1 MKIIYSIIFSVLFIT
16 QAQAQLTVVA
26 VGEAEL
32 ETAKFLVEMPNLQG
46 NITPA
51 ERATIGKFIDTINND
66 FSFYKKKFNVV
77 KATKAAD
84 GFAGP
89 NYSFLRNQKISYFTE
104 VRFFKRGTLNY
115 ELHTFDVARKKRIVN
130 ERGTLPASKSRD
142 VAHQVADYIY
152 QAIIGKR
159 SIFQSKILFVSDRT
173 GSRKNPVKELY
184 IMDFDGNNR
193 KQLTYHG
200 GTVISPAISRDR
212 SRVLYSLIKNVQRRK
227 KRNINLRMLDLKTG
241 KDVLIS
247 KRKGINSGAV
257 FMPNDENKIVLTLSH
272 VGNAEL
278 FIMNLKN
285 GRLKRLTKHYSPDVD
300 PSISVDGTRMTF
312 LSGRP
317 GAAMIYTS
325 HTSGQEKNVKRI
337 SFVGQYNAT
346 PRFSPDGREIVFSSW
361 LDNRF
366 DIFRIDADGNN
377 LSRLTKD
384 FGSNED
390 PSYSNDGQF
399 IAFSSQR
406 VLSRTKAVHNIYIM
420 DRDGEILGSVTK
432 GFGNC
437 ITPRWTK

>member
-1 MKIIYSIIFSVLFIT
+1 
-16 QAQAQLTVVA
+16 
-26 VGEAEL
+26 
-32 ETAKFLVEMPNLQG
+32 
-46 NITPA
+46 
-51 ERATIGKFIDTINND
+51 
-66 FSFYKKKFNVV
+66 
-77 KATKAAD
+77 
-84 GFAGP
+84 
-89 NYSFLRNQKISYFTE
+89 
-104 VRFFKRGTLNY
+104 
-115 ELHTFDVARKKRIVN
+115 
-130 ERGTLPASKSRD
+130 
-142 VAHQVADYIY
+142 
-152 QAIIGKR
+152 
-159 SIFQSKILFVSDRT
+159 
-173 GSRKNPVKELY
+173 
-184 IMDFDGNNR
+184 MDFDGNNR
-193 KQLTYHG
+193 KQLTFHG
-200 GTVISPAISRDR
+200 GTVISPAISKDR
-212 SRVLYSLIKNVQRRK
+212 SRVLYSLIRNVNQKK

-241 KDVLIS
+241 KDTLVS
-247 KRKGINSGAV
+247 QRKGINSGAV

-272 VGNAEL
+272 SGNAEL
-278 FIMNLKN
+278 YIMNLSS
-285 GRLKRLTKHYSPDVD
+285 GSLKRLTKHYSPDVD
-300 PSISVDGTRMTF
+300 PSISVDGSRMAF

-325 HTSGQEKNVKRI
+325 YTSGLEKTVKRI

-346 PRFSPDGREIVFSSW
+346 PRFSPDGREIAFSSW

-406 VLSRTKAVHNIYIM
+406 VLSRTKAVQNIYIM

>member
-1 MKIIYSIIFSVLFIT
+1 MMKKYFLVISLLLSSSVS
-16 QAQAQLTVVA
+16 AQLVIGA

-32 ETAKFLVEMPNLQG
+32 ETS
-46 NITPA
+46 
-51 ERATIGKFIDTINND
+51 KFILELPNISGALNSAENKAGQEFISIIKND
-66 FSFYKKKFNVV
+66 FAFYKKKFNTQDNV
-77 KATKAAD
+77 AAN
-84 GFAGP
+84 GFSKP
-89 NYSFLRNQKISYFTE
+89 NISALKKKKISFYTQ
-104 VRFFKRGTLNY
+104 VKLSKSSILNY
-115 ELHTFDVARKKRIVN
+115 ELETYDVNRGTKIVS
-130 ERGTLPASKSRD
+130 EKGTLPIGKVRD
-142 VAHQVADYIY
+142 VAHEVADYIY
-152 QAIIGKR
+152 QTIMGKR

-173 GSRKNPVKELY
+173 GSRKNPKKELY

-193 KQLTYHG
+193 KQLTFHG
-200 GTVISPAISRDR
+200 GTVISPAISKDR
-212 SRVLYSLIKNVQRRK
+212 SRVLYSLIRNVNEKK

-241 KDVLIS
+241 KDTLIS
-247 KRKGINSGAV
+247 QRKGINSGAV

-272 VGNAEL
+272 SGNAEL
-278 FIMNLKN
+278 YIMNLRS
-285 GRLKRLTKHYSPDVD
+285 GSLKRLTKHYSPDVD
-300 PSISVDGTRMTF
+300 PSISVDGTRMAF

-325 HTSGQEKNVKRI
+325 YTSGLEKSVKRI

-346 PRFSPDGREIVFSSW
+346 PRFSPDGREIAFSSW

-406 VLSRTKAVHNIYIM
+406 VLSRTKAVQNIYIM

>member
-1 MKIIYSIIFSVLFIT
+1 MKKIYFILASLFLTTSVS
-16 QAQAQLTVVA
+16 AQLVIGA

-32 ETAKFLVEMPNLQG
+32 ETSKFLLEAPNLSG
-46 NITPA
+46 ALSGDDAKASA
-51 ERATIGKFIDTINND
+51 EFISIIRND
-66 FSFYKKKFNVV
+66 FAFYKKKFNTLDNVG
-77 KATKAAD
+77 AD
-84 GFAGP
+84 GFSKP
-89 NYSFLRNQKISYFTE
+89 NLSDLKKKKISFYTQ
-104 VRFFKRGTLNY
+104 VKISKSSILNY
-115 ELHTFDVARKKRIVN
+115 ELETYDVNLGKKIVS
-130 ERGTLPASKSRD
+130 EKGTLPLKKVRE

-152 QAIIGKR
+152 QSIMGKR

-173 GSRKNPVKELY
+173 GTRKNPKKELY

-193 KQLTYHG
+193 KQLTFHG
-200 GTVISPAISRDR
+200 GTVISPAISKDR
-212 SRVLYSLIKNVQRRK
+212 SRVLYSLIRNVNQKK
-227 KRNINLRMLDLKTG
+227 KRNINLRILDLKTG
-241 KDVLIS
+241 KDTLVS
-247 KRKGINSGAV
+247 QRKGINSGAV

-272 VGNAEL
+272 SGNAEL
-278 FIMNLKN
+278 YIMNLSS
-285 GRLKRLTKHYSPDVD
+285 GSLMRLTKHYSPDVD
-300 PSISVDGTRMTF
+300 PSISVDGSRMAF

-325 HTSGQEKNVKRI
+325 YTSGLEKTVKRI

-346 PRFSPDGREIVFSSW
+346 PRFSPDGREIAFSSW

-406 VLSRTKAVHNIYIM
+406 VLSRTKAVQNIYIM

>member
-1 MKIIYSIIFSVLFIT
+1 MKKISFLILCILFSKNLS
-16 QAQAQLTVVA
+16 AQLVIGA

-32 ETAKFLVEMPNLQG
+32 ETSKFLLESPN
-46 NITPA
+46 ISSDFTA
-51 ERATIGKFIDTINND
+51 EEAKASSEFISIIKND
-66 FSFYKKKFNVV
+66 FAFYKKKFNTPPVV
-77 KATKAAD
+77 KAD
-84 GFAGP
+84 GFSKPSMSA
-89 NYSFLRNQKISYFTE
+89 LKKKKISFYTQ
-104 VRFFKRGTLNY
+104 VKITKTSILNY
-115 ELHTFDVARKKRIVN
+115 QLETYDVNRGQKVVTEK
-130 ERGTLPASKSRD
+130 GTLPLNKVRG

-152 QAIIGKR
+152 QSIIGKR

-173 GSRKNPVKELY
+173 GTSKNPKKELY

-193 KQLTYHG
+193 KQLTFHG
-200 GTVISPAISRDR
+200 GTVISPAISKDR
-212 SRVLYSLIKNVQRRK
+212 SRVLYSLIRNVNEKK

-241 KDVLIS
+241 KDSLIS
-247 KRKGINSGAV
+247 RRKGINSGAV
-257 FMPNDENKIVLTLSH
+257 FMPNDESKIVLTLSH
-272 VGNAEL
+272 SGNAEL
-278 FIMNLKN
+278 YIMNLRN
-285 GRLKRLTKHYSPDVD
+285 GALKRLTKHYSPDVD

-325 HTSGQEKNVKRI
+325 YTSGLEKSVKRI

-346 PRFSPDGREIVFSSW
+346 PRFSPDGREIAFSSW

-366 DIFRIDADGNN
+366 DIFRIDSDGNN

-399 IAFSSQR
+399 LAFSSQR
-406 VLSRTKAVHNIYIM
+406 VLSRTKAVQNIYIM

>member
-1 MKIIYSIIFSVLFIT
+1 MKNFFILIAIIFST
-16 QAQAQLTVVA
+16 TSKAQLVIGA
-26 VGEAEL
+26 VGEADL
-32 ETAKFLVEMPNLQG
+32 ESSKFMIEMPNVTVQL
-46 NITPA
+46 TSA
-51 ERATIGKFIDTINND
+51 ESKAVGDFVDIINND
-66 FSFYKKKFNVV
+66 FSFYKKEFNVV
-77 KATKAAD
+77 KGIGANGFRGPDYGFLTK
-84 GFAGP
+84 
-89 NYSFLRNQKISYFTE
+89 QKISYFSE
-104 VRFFKRGTLNY
+104 IKIFRRGPALNY
-115 ELHTFDVARKKRIVN
+115 ELHTYSVGTKKRIIN
-130 ERGTLPASKSRD
+130 EKGTLPTTNIRE

-152 QAIIGKR
+152 QGIIKRR

-173 GSRKNPVKELY
+173 GTRNDPKKELY
-184 IMDFDGNNR
+184 IMDFDGNNK
-193 KQLTYHG
+193 KQLTFHG

-212 SRVLYSLIKNVQRRK
+212 TRVIYSLIRNLKSKR
-227 KRNINLRMLDLKTG
+227 KRNINLRMLDLRTG
-241 KDVLIS
+241 KDILLS

-257 FMPNDENKIVLTLSH
+257 FMPNNDNKIVLTLSH
-272 VGNAEL
+272 LGNAEL
-278 FIMNLKN
+278 FIMDLSSGK
-285 GRLKRLTKHYSPDVD
+285 LKRLTKHYSPDVD

-317 GAAMIYTS
+317 GAAMIYTA
-325 HTSGQEKNVKRI
+325 HTSGVEKNVKRI
-337 SFVGQYNAT
+337 SFVGKYNAT
-346 PRFSPDGREIVFSSW
+346 PRFSPDGREIAFSSW

-420 DRDGEILGSVTK
+420 DRDGEILGSLTK

>member
-1 MKIIYSIIFSVLFIT
+1 MTKFYVLILSFLLTSSVS
-16 QAQAQLTVVA
+16 AQLVIGA

-32 ETAKFLVEMPNLQG
+32 ETSKFLLEMPNLAAG
-46 NITPA
+46 LSTA
-51 ERATIGKFIDTINND
+51 ESKASQEFISIIKNN
-66 FSFYKKKFNVV
+66 FSFYKKKFNTLDSV
-77 KATKAAD
+77 KANGFSKPNMIGLKGKSVSFYTQVKITKT
-84 GFAGP
+84 
-89 NYSFLRNQKISYFTE
+89 SI
-104 VRFFKRGTLNY
+104 LNY
-115 ELHTFDVARKKRIVN
+115 ELETYNVNTGKKIVS
-130 ERGTLPASKSRD
+130 EKGTLPLTKVRE

-152 QAIIGKR
+152 QSIMKKR

-173 GSRKNPVKELY
+173 GSRKNPKKELY
-184 IMDFDGNNR
+184 IMDFDGNKR
-193 KQLTYHG
+193 KQLTFHG
-200 GTVISPAISRDR
+200 GTVISPAISKDR
-212 SRVLYSLIKNVQRRK
+212 SRVLYSLIRNLSQKR

-241 KDVLIS
+241 EDTLVS
-247 KRKGINSGAV
+247 QRKGINSGAV

-272 VGNAEL
+272 SGNAEL
-278 FIMNLKN
+278 YVMDL
-285 GRLKRLTKHYSPDVD
+285 RSRSLKRLTKHYSPDVD
-300 PSISVDGTRMTF
+300 PSISVDGSRMTF

-325 HTSGQEKNVKRI
+325 YTSGLEKSVKRI
-337 SFVGQYNAT
+337 SFVGKYNAT
-346 PRFSPDGREIVFSSW
+346 PRFSPDGREIAFSSW

-399 IAFSSQR
+399 VAFSSQR
-406 VLSRTKAVHNIYIM
+406 VLSRTKAVQNIYIM